1 MKNSLKIQNIQDLH
15 AEINRLKALSKEQ
28 EEYLSDQYTLLKN
41 KVQAPA
47 RIFKNVM
54 SLIPGSSVISGLF
67 SATSSAKSG
76 VKDKDWITRSIKL
89 GALAAIDRLFLRR
102 AGLFKR
108 LIVGLLSQQAVEKIN
123 KNNATDLINKITDWL
138 KPKKKKVS
146 VSDTLPTEENT
157 SYGIPPDSETY

>member
-54 SLIPGSSVISGLF
+54 SFIPGSSVISGLF

-146 VSDTLPTEENT
+146 VSDALPTEENT